1 MLICYCFLVSKTCT
15 GCSCDICSW
24 KIQED
29 IAKVPFTGHQFYIR
43 SPCNCHCTF
52 ILRVPLGDQQFLIA
66 FSTIF
71 PYLQFYR
78 HGGYHEGDWIF
89 FDYAIEW
96 KLCTWIEH
104 AAVFKDEVNVVTGD
118 ARIGI
123 LNLLDKQ
130 PCVRMLEVHG
140 GDQAPVPGFIEF
152 SCFRWTSFRGSVA
165 KLNVK
170 GYVLYLLR
178 MEWVK
183 VNSLGNPW
191 V

>member
-1 MLICYCFLVSKTCT
+1 
-15 GCSCDICSW
+15 
-24 KIQED
+24 
-29 IAKVPFTGHQFYIR
+29 
-43 SPCNCHCTF
+43 
-52 ILRVPLGDQQFLIA
+52 
-66 FSTIF
+66 
-71 PYLQFYR
+71 
-78 HGGYHEGDWIF
+78 
-89 FDYAIEW
+89 
-96 KLCTWIEH
+96 LCTWIEH

-123 LNLLDKQ
+123 LNLLDSQ
-130 PCVRMLEVHG
+130 PRVRMLELHG

-165 KLNVK
+165 KLNFK

-183 VNSLGNPW
+183 VNGLGNPW